1 MLGMYSI
8 TVGGE
13 EYRAYFDPLLLKTA
27 TGDSL
32 LAKYRTYKSKKTTIE
47 ERIKNSIDLDNLGI
61 FSSRKSDP
69 TYNKV
74 EQLERINN
82 FIDTVDKVIK
92 LNKNKLS
99 KDEYLILK
107 KCLDY
112 KYTTEQISEM
122 INLGYQATFQ
132 RRKNCYIRVALWF
145 DLEVYN

>member
-1 MLGMYSI
+1 MNNEFKEIEDIEVYNY
-8 TVGGE
+8 E
-13 EYRAYFDPLLLKTA
+13 A
-27 TGDSL
+27 TRKNLDSL

-92 LNKNKLS
+92 LYKNKLS

>member
-1 MLGMYSI
+1 MNNEFKEIEDIEVYNY
-8 TVGGE
+8 E
-13 EYRAYFDPLLLKTA
+13 A
-27 TGDSL
+27 TRKNLDSL
-32 LAKYRTYKSKKTTIE
+32 LAKYRTYKSKKATIE
-47 ERIKNSIDLDNLGI
+47 ERLKISIDLDNLGI

>member
-1 MLGMYSI
+1 MNNEFKEIEDIEVYNY
-8 TVGGE
+8 E
-13 EYRAYFDPLLLKTA
+13 A
-27 TGDSL
+27 TRKNLDSL
-32 LAKYRTYKSKKTTIE
+32 LAKYRTYKSKKNTIE

-61 FSSRKSDP
+61 FSSCKSDP

>member
-1 MLGMYSI
+1 MNNEFKEIEDIEVYNY
-8 TVGGE
+8 E
-13 EYRAYFDPLLLKTA
+13 A
-27 TGDSL
+27 TRKNLDSL

>member
-1 MLGMYSI
+1 MANYKLHIVRLQHKYI
-8 TVGGE
+8 E
-13 EYRAYFDPLLLKTA
+13 FYLLK
-27 TGDSL
+27 
-32 LAKYRTYKSKKTTIE
+32 
-47 ERIKNSIDLDNLGI
+47 
-61 FSSRKSDP
+61 
-69 TYNKV
+69 
-74 EQLERINN
+74 
-82 FIDTVDKVIK
+82 K

>member
-1 MLGMYSI
+1 MNNEFKEIEDIEVYNY
-8 TVGGE
+8 E
-13 EYRAYFDPLLLKTA
+13 A
-27 TGDSL
+27 TRKNLDSL

-47 ERIKNSIDLDNLGI
+47 ERIKNSIYLDNLGI

>member
-1 MLGMYSI
+1 MNNEFKEIEDIEVYNY
-8 TVGGE
+8 E
-13 EYRAYFDPLLLKTA
+13 A
-27 TGDSL
+27 TRKNLDSL

-112 KYTTEQISEM
+112 KYTTE
-122 INLGYQATFQ
+122 
-132 RRKNCYIRVALWF
+132 
-145 DLEVYN
+145 

>member
-1 MLGMYSI
+1 MNNEFKEIEDIEVYNY
-8 TVGGE
+8 E
-13 EYRAYFDPLLLKTA
+13 A
-27 TGDSL
+27 TRKNLDSL
-32 LAKYRTYKSKKTTIE
+32 LAKYRSYKSKKATIE

-61 FSSRKSDP
+61 FSSRISDP

-74 EQLERINN
+74 EQLEKINN
-82 FIDTVDKVIK
+82 LIDTVYKVIK

>member
-1 MLGMYSI
+1 MNNEFKEIEDIEVYNY
-8 TVGGE
+8 E
-13 EYRAYFDPLLLKTA
+13 A
-27 TGDSL
+27 TRKNLDSL
-32 LAKYRTYKSKKTTIE
+32 LAKYRSYKSKKATIE

-74 EQLERINN
+74 EQLEKINN

>member
-1 MLGMYSI
+1 MNNEFKEIEDIEVYNY
-8 TVGGE
+8 E
-13 EYRAYFDPLLLKTA
+13 A
-27 TGDSL
+27 TRKNLDSL

-61 FSSRKSDP
+61 FSSRISDP

-74 EQLERINN
+74 EQLEKINN
-82 FIDTVDKVIK
+82 FIDTVDKVVK

>member
-1 MLGMYSI
+1 MNNEFKEIEDIEVYNY
-8 TVGGE
+8 E
-13 EYRAYFDPLLLKTA
+13 A
-27 TGDSL
+27 TRKNLDSL
-32 LAKYRTYKSKKTTIE
+32 LTKYRTYKNKKITIE
-47 ERIKNSIDLDNLGI
+47 ERVKNSIDLDNLGI
-61 FSSRKSDP
+61 FSSCKSDP

-74 EQLERINN
+74 EQLEKINN
-82 FIDTVDKVIK
+82 FIDTVDKIIK

-99 KDEYLILK
+99 KDEYFILK

>member
-1 MLGMYSI
+1 MNNEFKEIEDIEVYNY
-8 TVGGE
+8 E
-13 EYRAYFDPLLLKTA
+13 A
-27 TGDSL
+27 TRKNLDSL

-122 INLGYQATFQ
+122 INLGYRATFQ

>member
-1 MLGMYSI
+1 MNNEFKEIEDIEVYNY
-8 TVGGE
+8 E
-13 EYRAYFDPLLLKTA
+13 A
-27 TGDSL
+27 TRKNLDSL
-32 LAKYRTYKSKKTTIE
+32 LAKYRSYKSKKATIE

-61 FSSRKSDP
+61 FSSRISDP

>member
-1 MLGMYSI
+1 MNNEFKEIEDIEVYNY
-8 TVGGE
+8 E
-13 EYRAYFDPLLLKTA
+13 A
-27 TGDSL
+27 TRKNLDSL
-32 LAKYRTYKSKKTTIE
+32 LTKYRTYKNKKITIE
-47 ERIKNSIDLDNLGI
+47 ERVNNSIDLDNLGI
-61 FSSRKSDP
+61 FSSCKSDP

-99 KDEYLILK
+99 KDEYFILK

>member
-1 MLGMYSI
+1 MNNEFKEIEDIEVYNY
-8 TVGGE
+8 E
-13 EYRAYFDPLLLKTA
+13 A
-27 TGDSL
+27 TRKNLDSL
-32 LAKYRTYKSKKTTIE
+32 LAKYRSYKSKKATIE

-61 FSSRKSDP
+61 FSSRISDP

-74 EQLERINN
+74 EQLERINY
-82 FIDTVDKVIK
+82 FIDTVDNVVK
-92 LNKNKLS
+92 LNNNKLS

>member
-1 MLGMYSI
+1 MNNEFKEIEDIEVYNY
-8 TVGGE
+8 E
-13 EYRAYFDPLLLKTA
+13 A
-27 TGDSL
+27 TRKNLDSL

-99 KDEYLILK
+99 KEEYLILK

>member
-1 MLGMYSI
+1 MNNEFKEIEDIEVYNY
-8 TVGGE
+8 E
-13 EYRAYFDPLLLKTA
+13 A
-27 TGDSL
+27 TRKNLDSL
-32 LAKYRTYKSKKTTIE
+32 LAKYRSYKSKKATIE

-61 FSSRKSDP
+61 FSSRISDP

-74 EQLERINN
+74 EQLEKINN
-82 FIDTVDKVIK
+82 FIDTVDKVVK

>member
-1 MLGMYSI
+1 MNNEFKEIEDIEVYNY
-8 TVGGE
+8 E
-13 EYRAYFDPLLLKTA
+13 A
-27 TGDSL
+27 TRKNLDSL

-112 KYTTEQISEM
+112 KYTTDGNM
-122 INLGYQATFQ
+122 HQ
-132 RRKNCYIRVALWF
+132 RRDNL
-145 DLEVYN
+145 

>member
-1 MLGMYSI
+1 MNNEFKEIEDIEVYNY
-8 TVGGE
+8 E
-13 EYRAYFDPLLLKTA
+13 A
-27 TGDSL
+27 TRKNLDSL
-32 LAKYRTYKSKKTTIE
+32 LAKYRSYKSKKATIE

-61 FSSRKSDP
+61 FSSRISDP

-74 EQLERINN
+74 EQLEKINN

-99 KDEYLILK
+99 KDEYLVLK

>member
-1 MLGMYSI
+1 MNNEFKEIEDIEVYNY
-8 TVGGE
+8 E
-13 EYRAYFDPLLLKTA
+13 A
-27 TGDSL
+27 TRKNLDSL

-82 FIDTVDKVIK
+82 FIDTIDKVIK

-122 INLGYQATFQ
+122 INLGYQATFT
-132 RRKNCYIRVALWF
+132 RKKNCYIRVALWF

>member
-1 MLGMYSI
+1 MNNEFKEIEDIEVYNY
-8 TVGGE
+8 E
-13 EYRAYFDPLLLKTA
+13 A
-27 TGDSL
+27 TRKNLDSL

-92 LNKNKLS
+92 LNKKKLS

>member
-1 MLGMYSI
+1 MNNEFKEIEDIEVYNY
-8 TVGGE
+8 E
-13 EYRAYFDPLLLKTA
+13 A
-27 TGDSL
+27 TRKNLDSL

-82 FIDTVDKVIK
+82 FIDTVDKVVK

>member
-1 MLGMYSI
+1 MNNEFKEIEDIEVYNY
-8 TVGGE
+8 E
-13 EYRAYFDPLLLKTA
+13 A
-27 TGDSL
+27 TRKNLDSL
-32 LAKYRTYKSKKTTIE
+32 LAKYRSYKSKKATIE

-61 FSSRKSDP
+61 FSSRISDP

-74 EQLERINN
+74 EQLEKRNN
-82 FIDTVDKVIK
+82 FIDTVDKVVK

>member
-1 MLGMYSI
+1 MNNEFKEIEDIEVYNY
-8 TVGGE
+8 E
-13 EYRAYFDPLLLKTA
+13 A
-27 TGDSL
+27 TRKNLDSL

-74 EQLERINN
+74 EQLEKINN
-82 FIDTVDKVIK
+82 FIDTVDKVVK

>member
-1 MLGMYSI
+1 MNNEFKEIEDIEVYNYEVTRKNL
-8 TVGGE
+8 
-13 EYRAYFDPLLLKTA
+13 
-27 TGDSL
+27 DSL

-47 ERIKNSIDLDNLGI
+47 ERIKNSIDLYNLGI
-61 FSSRKSDP
+61 FSYLKSDP
-69 TYNKV
+69 TYNNV
-74 EQLERINN
+74 EKLERINN

>member
-1 MLGMYSI
+1 MNNEFKEIEDIEVYNY
-8 TVGGE
+8 E
-13 EYRAYFDPLLLKTA
+13 A
-27 TGDSL
+27 TRKNLDSL
-32 LAKYRTYKSKKTTIE
+32 LAKYRSYKSKKATIE

-61 FSSRKSDP
+61 FSSRISDP

-74 EQLERINN
+74 EQLEKINN

-132 RRKNCYIRVALWF
+132 RRKNCYIRVAFWF

>member
-1 MLGMYSI
+1 MNNEFKEIEDIEVYNY
-8 TVGGE
+8 E
-13 EYRAYFDPLLLKTA
+13 A
-27 TGDSL
+27 TRKNLDSL

-47 ERIKNSIDLDNLGI
+47 ERIKNSIDLDNFGI
-61 FSSRKSDP
+61 FSSRISDP

-74 EQLERINN
+74 EQLEKINN

>member
-1 MLGMYSI
+1 MNNEFKEIEDIGVYNY
-8 TVGGE
+8 E
-13 EYRAYFDPLLLKTA
+13 A
-27 TGDSL
+27 TRKNLDSL

>member
-1 MLGMYSI
+1 MNNEFKEI
-8 TVGGE
+8 E
-13 EYRAYFDPLLLKTA
+13 EIEVYNYEA
-27 TGDSL
+27 TRKNLDSL

>member
-1 MLGMYSI
+1 MNNEFKEIEDIEVYNY
-8 TVGGE
+8 E
-13 EYRAYFDPLLLKTA
+13 A
-27 TGDSL
+27 TRKNLDSL

-74 EQLERINN
+74 EQLEKINN

>member
-1 MLGMYSI
+1 MNNEFKEIEDIEVYNY
-8 TVGGE
+8 E
-13 EYRAYFDPLLLKTA
+13 A
-27 TGDSL
+27 TRKNLDSL
-32 LAKYRTYKSKKTTIE
+32 LAKYRSYKSKKATIE

-61 FSSRKSDP
+61 FSSRINDP

-74 EQLERINN
+74 EQLEKINN

>member
-1 MLGMYSI
+1 MNNEFKEIEDIEVYNY
-8 TVGGE
+8 E
-13 EYRAYFDPLLLKTA
+13 A
-27 TGDSL
+27 TRKNLDSL

-92 LNKNKLS
+92 LNKSKLS